1 MDVNIEWCHIWS
13 MHVLLKYFNI
23 SMSFFEQ
30 KKLMVIIMCF
40 KERQILEAIIRLGF
54 LSSFF
59 PIFDIKK
66 FTKASKLH

>member
-30 KKLMVIIMCF
+30 EKLMVIIMCF
-40 KERQILEAIIRLGF
+40 KYMQILEARIQLGF

-66 FTKASKLH
+66 LTKVNKLH